1 MTLSPTQKGWSL
13 AGIAAFLVML
23 PNLGKGMDFV
33 VHIYRTPEVA
43 FAAYEQAQDTDKRF
57 ERYLTQQDA
66 TAKALQQYIQQ
77 QGSQPRN
84 WTEQDAQGNWW
95 VCDAAEYNECWDDQ
109 RWRRE

>member
-13 AGIAAFLVML
+13 ATIAAFLVML

-33 VHIYRTPEVA
+33 VHIYRVPEIA
-43 FAAYEQAQDTDKRF
+43 YAAQQKAEEVDRQF
-57 ERYLTQQDA
+57 TQQDA

-84 WTEQDAQGNWW
+84 WTEQDSNGNWW
-95 VCDAAEYNECWDDQ
+95 VCDAAEYQDCWDEQ